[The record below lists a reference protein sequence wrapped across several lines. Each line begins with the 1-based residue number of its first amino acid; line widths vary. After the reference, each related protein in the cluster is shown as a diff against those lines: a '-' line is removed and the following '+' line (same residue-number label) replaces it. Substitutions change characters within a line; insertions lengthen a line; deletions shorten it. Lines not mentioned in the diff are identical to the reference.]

1 MGSCNCGFLAQEIT
15 QLKKDEI
22 HRRAMERY
30 GDWSEQLND
39 YCPTS
44 GLPLDDVISEMLAFG
59 FDAEELKHLERL
71 SDPIVLRAMPAE
83 ERNLVYNKKHDVVK
97 YLLAWATVL
106 EQEWLKK
113 IELKDFELSELLT
126 SDSY

>member
-1 MGSCNCGFLAQEIT
+1 MFINGAIWAPVI
-15 QLKKDEI
+15 KKDEI